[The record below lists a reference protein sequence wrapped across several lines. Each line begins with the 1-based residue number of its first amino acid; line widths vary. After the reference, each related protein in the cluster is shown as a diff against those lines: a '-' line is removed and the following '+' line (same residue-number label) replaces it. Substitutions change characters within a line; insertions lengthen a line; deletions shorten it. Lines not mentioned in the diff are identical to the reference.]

1 MMTKAPREFT
11 GFHMLAILVAFFGV
25 TITVNVT
32 MAVMANRTWS
42 GLVVPNSYVAS
53 QNFDEDQAEAARQRA
68 LGWTQKLTHENNVL
82 AVAMTGR
89 DGAALTGLTLV
100 VKIGH
105 PVTSQFDRTLT
116 LTETAPGIYAA
127 PAKMGRG
134 VWDADVTARGTAGE
148 TFRLVHRFEVR
159 G

>member
-1 MMTKAPREFT
+1 MIKTQREFT

-32 MAVMANRTWS
+32 MAVLANRTWS

-53 QNFDEDQAEAARQRA
+53 QNFDEEQAEAARQKA
-68 LGWTQKLTHENNVL
+68 LGWTQKLTHENGVL

-89 DGAALTGLTLV
+89 DGSAVPRLKLE

-105 PVTSQFDRTLT
+105 PVTSQFDRTLI
-116 LTETAPGIYAA
+116 LTETSPGIYQA
-127 PAKMGRG
+127 PAEMGKG

-148 TFRLVHRFEVR
+148 TFRLVHRFTV
-159 G
+159 GG